1 MRCSVASMAR
11 RFDGVRGGSIP
22 LPGRRSV
29 RRLRGSR
36 PGTALEPSPRAPPSR
51 PHRRAVAGQAA
62 FEATRHHSNRGVMEG
77 PREERQ
83 VQRPRAQQE
92 LHRVAD
98 GRWQKTGTG
107 RRKAHRG
114 MRHERRLDLRR
125 ADVVARH
132 DDDVVDAARDPV
144 VAVRVAPRAVAR
156 QVVAVV
162 AEVRVLEPARRRRAA
177 SMALSETEGPRV
189 ERQVQKR
196 RPRRARWSRPAT
208 RATPSSPR
216 VR

>member
-1 MRCSVASMAR
+1 MSSW
-11 RFDGVRGGSIP
+11 G
-22 LPGRRSV
+22 
-29 RRLRGSR
+29 
-36 PGTALEPSPRAPPSR
+36 
-51 PHRRAVAGQAA
+51 
-62 FEATRHHSNRGVMEG
+62 
-77 PREERQ
+77 
-83 VQRPRAQQE
+83 VQRSFQRLQVYVRLHE
-92 LHRVAD
+92 LAARIKPQRRVFWPQSKTE
-98 GRWQKTGTG
+98 GQKQGQDAA
-107 RRKAHRG
+107 KAHRR
-114 MRHERRLDLRR
+114 MRHERGLDLRR

-208 RATPSSPR
+208 RAPPSSPR

>member
-1 MRCSVASMAR
+1 MLFCVVLAAAVNCELGVSRTALVSAPS
-11 RFDGVRGGSIP
+11 GVRKI
-22 LPGRRSV
+22 
-29 RRLRGSR
+29 
-36 PGTALEPSPRAPPSR
+36 A
-51 PHRRAVAGQAA
+51 QANNSKSHIA
-62 FEATRHHSNRGVMEG
+62 CFF
-77 PREERQ
+77 REEQTGRKTG
-83 VQRPRAQQE
+83 RA
-92 LHRVAD
+92 
-98 GRWQKTGTG
+98 KTGTKDAA
-107 RRKAHRG
+107 KAHRG

-208 RATPSSPR
+208 RAPPSSPR

>member
-1 MRCSVASMAR
+1 MAR
-11 RFDGVRGGSIP
+11 RVDGVLGGLS
-22 LPGRRSV
+22 LSRVGGRFVGSAAAGQ
-29 RRLRGSR
+29 RRH
-36 PGTALEPSPRAPPSR
+36 PSH
-51 PHRRAVAGQAA
+51 HRRRCRVGTP
-62 FEATRHHSNRGVMEG
+62 ENR
-77 PREERQ
+77 PKW
-83 VQRPRAQQE
+83 RAQQE
-92 LHRVAD
+92 GQRDAA
-98 GRWQKTGTG
+98 
-107 RRKAHRG
+107 KAHRG

-132 DDDVVDAARDPV
+132 HDDVVDAARDPV

-208 RATPSSPR
+208 RAPPSSPR

>member
-1 MRCSVASMAR
+1 MTSCRSPR
-11 RFDGVRGGSIP
+11 R
-22 LPGRRSV
+22 
-29 RRLRGSR
+29 R
-36 PGTALEPSPRAPPSR
+36 PGGDSWPPQ
-51 PHRRAVAGQAA
+51 AVPPQAA
-62 FEATRHHSNRGVMEG
+62 ANPRSKPEPRTPVATYLHSYNTKLQQGRFVNDSSEKAG
-77 PREERQ
+77 PKAANG
-83 VQRPRAQQE
+83 RA
-92 LHRVAD
+92 
-98 GRWQKTGTG
+98 KTNAA
-107 RRKAHRG
+107 KAHRG

-132 DDDVVDAARDPV
+132 HDDVVDAARDPV

-196 RPRRARWSRPAT
+196 RPRRARWSRPTT
-208 RATPSSPR
+208 RAPPSSP
-216 VR
+216 

>member
-1 MRCSVASMAR
+1 MLFCVVLAAAVNCELGVSRTALVSAPS
-11 RFDGVRGGSIP
+11 GVRKIAQANNSKSHIARVFSAKSKQDGKQEGQ
-22 LPGRRSV
+22 RR
-29 RRLRGSR
+29 
-36 PGTALEPSPRAPPSR
+36 
-51 PHRRAVAGQAA
+51 GQDAA
-62 FEATRHHSNRGVMEG
+62 
-77 PREERQ
+77 
-83 VQRPRAQQE
+83 
-92 LHRVAD
+92 
-98 GRWQKTGTG
+98 
-107 RRKAHRG
+107 KAHRG
-114 MRHERRLDLRR
+114 MRHERGLDLRR

-208 RATPSSPR
+208 RAPPSSPR

>member
-1 MRCSVASMAR
+1 MLFCVVLAAAVNCELGVSRTALVSAPS
-11 RFDGVRGGSIP
+11 GVRKIAQANNSKSHIARVFSAKSKQDGKQ
-22 LPGRRSV
+22 
-29 RRLRGSR
+29 
-36 PGTALEPSPRAPPSR
+36 E
-51 PHRRAVAGQAA
+51 GQKQGQDAA
-62 FEATRHHSNRGVMEG
+62 
-77 PREERQ
+77 
-83 VQRPRAQQE
+83 
-92 LHRVAD
+92 
-98 GRWQKTGTG
+98 
-107 RRKAHRG
+107 KAHRG

-132 DDDVVDAARDPV
+132 HDDVVDAARDPV

-208 RATPSSPR
+208 RAPPSSPR